1 MTYLEQGLPDAHGYN
16 EPGEPLTVSP
26 HRLGIA
32 RGTHEGQPSRT
43 VAVVERVKAAG
54 HIVEELGNELGLV
67 ELREDGREERRVERG
82 RRGVRR
88 VELEEMSDDG

>member
-1 MTYLEQGLPDAHGYN
+1 M
-16 EPGEPLTVSP
+16 
-26 HRLGIA
+26 
-32 RGTHEGQPSRT
+32 
-43 VAVVERVKAAG
+43 VERVKAAG